1 MKRVLLLA
9 PALALG
15 LAAGAHAQTNELSW
29 TGFYA
34 GVNLG
39 GAWNTNCPTVT
50 ANSPS
55 GPVTYGNNHCPGG
68 SFIGG
73 GQLGYNYQI
82 SPSWVLGLEGD
93 VSGATSKSTNFTRT
107 TLGNA
112 SVPAGTYTFSGSH
125 TPSAIGTIRARIGY
139 AFDNNRAMVYGTG
152 GGIFAGSS
160 GNATIGYLSPD
171 GTQAATFSRSASGTR
186 TGWTVGGGLEYK
198 LTPQWSLKAE
208 DLYANTGNLRAPNSC
223 IDTVNGVVCREF
235 TNVTFNGSA
244 GAGNVNIFRVG
255 VNYKFF

>member
-1 MKRVLLLA
+1 MKRVFLLA
-9 PALALG
+9 PALAFG
-15 LAAGAHAQTNELSW
+15 LAAGAHAQSSDLSW

-39 GAWNTNCPTVT
+39 GAWNTNCPTFV

-55 GPVTYGNNHCPGG
+55 GPITYGGSHCPGG

-73 GQLGYNYQI
+73 GQLGYNYQFPA
-82 SPSWVLGLEGD
+82 SSWVLGLEGD
-93 VSGATSKSTNFTRT
+93 VSGATSKSTSFTRT

-112 SVPAGTYTFSGSH
+112 SIPAGTYTFSGSH

-139 AFDNNRAMVYGTG
+139 SFDSNRFLVYGTG

-160 GNATIGYLSPD
+160 GNVAIGFVSPD
-171 GTQAATFSRSASGTR
+171 GTQTANFSRSGGTTR
-186 TGWTVGGGLEYK
+186 TGWTIGGGLEYK
-198 LTPQWSLKAE
+198 LTPNWSLKAE
-208 DLYANTGNLRAPNSC
+208 DLYANTGNLRAPNNC
-223 IDTVNGVVCREF
+223 VDTVNGVVCHEF

-244 GAGNVNIFRVG
+244 GAGNINIFRVG
-255 VNYKFF
+255 VNYKF